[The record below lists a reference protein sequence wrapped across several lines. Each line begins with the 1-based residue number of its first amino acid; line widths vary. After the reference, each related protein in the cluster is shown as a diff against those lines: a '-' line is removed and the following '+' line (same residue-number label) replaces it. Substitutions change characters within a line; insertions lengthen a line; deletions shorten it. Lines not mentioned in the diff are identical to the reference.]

1 MIQAFRVK
9 VSPDESAIVQRNLFN
24 AGYSWITG
32 EKKILNTAADYLFF
46 DKDGDL
52 TYSYTVITDR
62 NNDLDPEIS
71 FQEFLEIFD
80 GRLQVWDKNEVKKC
94 IRLERRE

>member
-32 EKKILNTAADYLFF
+32 EKKNIKY
-46 DKDGDL
+46 G
-52 TYSYTVITDR
+52 
-62 NNDLDPEIS
+62 
-71 FQEFLEIFD
+71 
-80 GRLQVWDKNEVKKC
+80 C
-94 IRLERRE
+94 

>member
-1 MIQAFRVK
+1 MIRAFRIK

-32 EKKILNTAADYLFF
+32 DKDIMKTGSTYLFF

-52 TYSYTVITDR
+52 THSSLISSDRMRDMGDIITF
-62 NNDLDPEIS
+62 E
-71 FQEFLEIFD
+71 EFEEIFN
-80 GRLQVWDKNEVKKC
+80 GKLKVWDQNE
-94 IRLERRE
+94 I